1 MMLSSI
7 KNLSI
12 KNKLFFPIIFFI
24 SATFITIQWVSYTV
38 TYEREK
44 DNLVQ
49 RVKVLAKG
57 VAFNLQA
64 AILFDDKESA
74 NEILSAFSADRDI
87 VRVKLFDTEPQ
98 LFAMYQ
104 QQDRIPPV
112 PNELQRI
119 EISQKQFSISEQYI
133 FLLVPVVLEK
143 EVIAHLRVTI
153 SKQSFEN
160 IFLITLKT
168 AGIYLI
174 LLLILGTILY
184 KIIQRFI
191 IEPLFNLNEGMQA
204 FVERR
209 ERTKKITLNSNDEI
223 GDLVHAFN
231 TMLERLGQ
239 REKQVNFTLDKL
251 EQEKSF
257 ANEVI
262 ETVQHSLV
270 VVNEHGEIIHAN
282 AATMEIFRCTSAYIE
297 GLTIKELIVTKQAAL
312 LQSAIDSNL
321 VLNDELIEST
331 DVFSSKQLLQISSR
345 ALSKPGQT
353 LFAIQDVTEIET
365 AMNRQKLAAGVFENS
380 QDGLVVLNAS
390 NEITMVNPAVT
401 TLLGYEANVLLGKT
415 PFEVLPWQQ
424 FTSLMPTIT
433 DSLENFGQ
441 WQGEVW
447 EKHSSGKLVPMF
459 VKINRIV
466 SNQQRGEFDM
476 VLTLSDLSN
485 VKEMER
491 LEHLAHHDALTGLA
505 NRSHLYKT
513 LDEVVSSSQYSDNHF
528 AVLYLDLDGFKEV
541 NDTYGHDAGDEM
553 LRQVASRL
561 LSQVRSGDLVARL
574 SGDEFVLIIKSTNKE
589 MMSALA
595 ERLLK
600 IITEEV
606 MYRNRSLKVGASIGI
621 NLVEDDERDLDLILK
636 SADQAMYEAKSQ
648 GKGCFVYSN

>member
-1 MMLSSI
+1 MMLSSM

-12 KNKLFFPIIFFI
+12 KNKLFLPIILFI

-38 TYEREK
+38 TYERER

-112 PNELQRI
+112 PNEQQRI
-119 EISQKQFSISEQYI
+119 EIRQKQFSISDQYI
-133 FLLVPVVLEK
+133 FLLVPVVLEQ

-174 LLLILGTILY
+174 LLLVLGTILY

-262 ETVQHSLV
+262 ETVQHSLI
-270 VVNEHGEIIHAN
+270 VVNEDGEIIHSN
-282 AATMEIFRCTSAYIE
+282 AATMEIFRCTSAYLE
-297 GLTIKELIVTKQAAL
+297 GLTIKELIVTKQSDL

-321 VLNDELIEST
+321 VLNDQLIESI
-331 DVFSSKQLLQISSR
+331 DVFSSKQLLQVSSR
-345 ALSKPGQT
+345 ELSKQGQT
-353 LFAIQDVTEIET
+353 LFAIQDVTEIES

-401 TLLGYEANVLLGKT
+401 TLLGYEASVLLGKS

-424 FTSLMPTIT
+424 FTSLMPTIIE
-433 DSLENFGQ
+433 SLENYGQ

-447 EKHSSGKLVPMF
+447 EKHSSGNLVPMF

-595 ERLLK
+595 ERLLI

-606 MYRNRSLKVGASIGI
+606 MYKGRSLKVGASIGI

-636 SADQAMYEAKSQ
+636 AADQAMYQAKSK
-648 GKGCFVYSN
+648 GKGCFVYSQ

>member
-1 MMLSSI
+1 MLSSM

-12 KNKLFFPIIFFI
+12 KNKLFLPIILFI

-38 TYEREK
+38 TYERER

-112 PNELQRI
+112 PNEQQRI
-119 EISQKQFSISEQYI
+119 EIRQKQFSISEQYI
-133 FLLVPVVLEK
+133 FLLVPVVLEQ

-174 LLLILGTILY
+174 LLLVLGTILY

-262 ETVQHSLV
+262 ETVQHSLI
-270 VVNEHGEIIHAN
+270 VVNEDGEIIHSN
-282 AATMEIFRCTSAYIE
+282 AATMEIFRCTSAYLE
-297 GLTIKELIVTKQAAL
+297 GLTIKELIVTKQSDL

-321 VLNDELIEST
+321 VLNDQLIESI
-331 DVFSSKQLLQISSR
+331 DVFSSKQLLQVSSR
-345 ALSKPGQT
+345 ELSKQGQT
-353 LFAIQDVTEIET
+353 LFAIQDVTEIES

-401 TLLGYEANVLLGKT
+401 TLLGYEASVLLGKS

-424 FTSLMPTIT
+424 FTSLMPTIIE
-433 DSLENFGQ
+433 SLENYGQ

-447 EKHSSGKLVPMF
+447 EKHSSGNLVPMF

-595 ERLLK
+595 ERLLI

-606 MYRNRSLKVGASIGI
+606 MYKGRSLKVGASIGI

-636 SADQAMYEAKSQ
+636 AADQAMYQAKSK
-648 GKGCFVYSN
+648 GKGCFVYSQ

>member
-174 LLLILGTILY
+174 LLLVLGTILY

-262 ETVQHSLV
+262 ETVQHSLI
-270 VVNEHGEIIHAN
+270 VVNEDGEIIHSN
-282 AATMEIFRCTSAYIE
+282 AATMEIFRCTSAYLE
-297 GLTIKELIVTKQAAL
+297 GLTIKELIVTKQSDL

-321 VLNDELIEST
+321 VLNDQLIESI
-331 DVFSSKQLLQISSR
+331 DVFSSKQLLQVSSR
-345 ALSKPGQT
+345 ELSKQGQT
-353 LFAIQDVTEIET
+353 LFAIQDVTEIES

-401 TLLGYEANVLLGKT
+401 TLLGYEASVLLGKS

-424 FTSLMPTIT
+424 FTSLMPTIIE
-433 DSLENFGQ
+433 SLENYGQ

-447 EKHSSGKLVPMF
+447 EKHSSGNLVPMF

-595 ERLLK
+595 ERLLI

-606 MYRNRSLKVGASIGI
+606 MYKGRSLKVGASIGI

-636 SADQAMYEAKSQ
+636 AADQAMYQAKSK
-648 GKGCFVYSN
+648 GKGCFVYSQ

>member
-1 MMLSSI
+1 MLSSI

-12 KNKLFFPIIFFI
+12 KNKLFLPIIIFI
-24 SATFITIQWVSYTV
+24 SVTFITIQWVNYTV
-38 TYEREK
+38 TYERER

-57 VAFNLQA
+57 VAYNLQA

-112 PNELQRI
+112 PNEQERN
-119 EISQKQFSISEQYI
+119 EINEKQFSISEQYI
-133 FLLVPVVLEK
+133 FLLVPVVLEQ
-143 EVIAHLRVTI
+143 EVIAQLRVTI
-153 SKQSFEN
+153 SKQSFQN

-174 LLLILGTILY
+174 LLLLLGTILY

-262 ETVQHSLV
+262 ETVQHSLI

-282 AATMEIFRCTSAYIE
+282 AATMEIFRCTSAYLE
-297 GLTIKELIVTKQAAL
+297 CLTIKELIVTKQADL
-312 LQSAIDSNL
+312 LQSAIDSHL
-321 VLNDELIEST
+321 VLNDQLIEST
-331 DVFSSKQLLQISSR
+331 DVFSSKQLLHISSR
-345 ALSKPGQT
+345 ALSKQGQT

-380 QDGLVVLNAS
+380 QDGLIVLNAS

-401 TLLGYEANVLLGKT
+401 SLLGYEANVLLGKT

-447 EKHSSGKLVPMF
+447 EKHSSGKLIPMF

-513 LDEVVSSSQYSDNHF
+513 LDEVVSSSQYSENYF

-574 SGDEFVLIIKSTNKE
+574 SGDEFVLIIKKTDKA

-595 ERLLK
+595 DRLLS

-606 MYRNRSLKVGASIGI
+606 IYRKRSLKVGASIGI
-621 NLVEDDERDLDLILK
+621 NLVENDERDLDVILK
-636 SADQAMYEAKSQ
+636 SADKAMYEAKKQ
-648 GKGCFVYSN
+648 GKGCYVYS

>member
-1 MMLSSI
+1 MLSSM

-12 KNKLFFPIIFFI
+12 KNKLFLPIILFI

-38 TYEREK
+38 TYERER

-112 PNELQRI
+112 PNEQQRI
-119 EISQKQFSISEQYI
+119 EIRQKQFSISDQYI
-133 FLLVPVVLEK
+133 FLLVPVVLEQ

-174 LLLILGTILY
+174 LLLVLGTILY

-262 ETVQHSLV
+262 ETVQHSLI
-270 VVNEHGEIIHAN
+270 VVNEDGEIIHSN
-282 AATMEIFRCTSAYIE
+282 AATMEIFRCTSAYLE
-297 GLTIKELIVTKQAAL
+297 GLTIKELIVTKQSDL

-321 VLNDELIEST
+321 VLNDQLIESI
-331 DVFSSKQLLQISSR
+331 DVFSSKQLLQVSSR
-345 ALSKPGQT
+345 ELSKQGQT
-353 LFAIQDVTEIET
+353 LFAIQDVTEIES

-401 TLLGYEANVLLGKT
+401 TLLGYEASVLLGKS

-424 FTSLMPTIT
+424 FTSLMPTIIE
-433 DSLENFGQ
+433 SLENYGQ

-447 EKHSSGKLVPMF
+447 EKHSSGNLVPMF

-595 ERLLK
+595 ERLLI

-606 MYRNRSLKVGASIGI
+606 MYKGRSLKVGASIGI

-636 SADQAMYEAKSQ
+636 AADQAMYQAKSK
-648 GKGCFVYSN
+648 GKGCFVYSQ

>member
-1 MMLSSI
+1 MLSSM

-12 KNKLFFPIIFFI
+12 KNKLFLPIILFI

-38 TYEREK
+38 TYERER

-112 PNELQRI
+112 PNEQQRI
-119 EISQKQFSISEQYI
+119 EIRQKQFSISEQYI
-133 FLLVPVVLEK
+133 FLLVPVVLEQ

-174 LLLILGTILY
+174 LLLVLGTILY

-209 ERTKKITLNSNDEI
+209 ERTKKNTLNSNDEI

-262 ETVQHSLV
+262 ETVQHSLI
-270 VVNEHGEIIHAN
+270 VVNEDGEIIHSN
-282 AATMEIFRCTSAYIE
+282 AATMEIFRCTSAYLE
-297 GLTIKELIVTKQAAL
+297 GLTIKELIVTKQSDL

-321 VLNDELIEST
+321 VLNDQLIESI
-331 DVFSSKQLLQISSR
+331 DVFSSKQLLQVSSR
-345 ALSKPGQT
+345 ELSKQGQT
-353 LFAIQDVTEIET
+353 LFAIQDVTEIES

-401 TLLGYEANVLLGKT
+401 TLLGYEASVLLGKS

-424 FTSLMPTIT
+424 FTSLMPTIIE
-433 DSLENFGQ
+433 SLENYGQ

-447 EKHSSGKLVPMF
+447 EKHSSGNLVPMF

-595 ERLLK
+595 ERLLI

-606 MYRNRSLKVGASIGI
+606 MYKGRSLKVGASIGI

-636 SADQAMYEAKSQ
+636 AADQAMYQAKSK
-648 GKGCFVYSN
+648 GKGCFVYSQ

>member
-1 MMLSSI
+1 MLSSM

-12 KNKLFFPIIFFI
+12 KNKLFLPIILFI

-38 TYEREK
+38 TYERER

-112 PNELQRI
+112 PNEQQRI
-119 EISQKQFSISEQYI
+119 EIRQKQFSISEQYI
-133 FLLVPVVLEK
+133 FLLVPVVLEQ

-174 LLLILGTILY
+174 LLLVLGTILY

-262 ETVQHSLV
+262 ETVQHSLI
-270 VVNEHGEIIHAN
+270 VVNEDGEIIHSN
-282 AATMEIFRCTSAYIE
+282 AATMEIFRCTSAYLE
-297 GLTIKELIVTKQAAL
+297 GLTIKELIVTKQSDL

-321 VLNDELIEST
+321 VLNDQLIESI
-331 DVFSSKQLLQISSR
+331 DVFSSKQLLQVSSR
-345 ALSKPGQT
+345 ELSKQGQT
-353 LFAIQDVTEIET
+353 LFAIQDVTEIES

-401 TLLGYEANVLLGKT
+401 TLLGYEASVLLGKS

-424 FTSLMPTIT
+424 FTSLMPTIIE
-433 DSLENFGQ
+433 SLENYGQ

-447 EKHSSGKLVPMF
+447 EKHSSGNLVPMF

-595 ERLLK
+595 ERLL
-600 IITEEV
+600 ILITEEV
-606 MYRNRSLKVGASIGI
+606 MYKGRSLKVGASIGI

-636 SADQAMYEAKSQ
+636 AADQAMYQAKSK
-648 GKGCFVYSN
+648 GKGCFVYSQ

>member
-1 MMLSSI
+1 MMLSSM

-12 KNKLFFPIIFFI
+12 KNKLFLPIILFI

-38 TYEREK
+38 TYERER

-112 PNELQRI
+112 PNEQQRI
-119 EISQKQFSISEQYI
+119 EIRQKQFSISEQYI
-133 FLLVPVVLEK
+133 FLLVPVVLEQ

-174 LLLILGTILY
+174 LLLVLGTILY

-262 ETVQHSLV
+262 ETVQHSLI
-270 VVNEHGEIIHAN
+270 VVNEDGEIIHSN
-282 AATMEIFRCTSAYIE
+282 AATMEIFRCTSAYLE
-297 GLTIKELIVTKQAAL
+297 GLTIKELIVTKQSDL

-321 VLNDELIEST
+321 VLNDQLIESI
-331 DVFSSKQLLQISSR
+331 DVFSSKQLLQVSSR
-345 ALSKPGQT
+345 ELSKQGQT
-353 LFAIQDVTEIET
+353 LFAIQDVTEIES

-401 TLLGYEANVLLGKT
+401 TLLGYEASVLLGKS

-424 FTSLMPTIT
+424 FTSLMPTIIE
-433 DSLENFGQ
+433 SLENYGQ

-447 EKHSSGKLVPMF
+447 EKHSSGNLVPMF

-595 ERLLK
+595 ERLLI

-606 MYRNRSLKVGASIGI
+606 MYKGRSLKVGASIGI

-636 SADQAMYEAKSQ
+636 AADQAMYQAKSK
-648 GKGCFVYSN
+648 GKGCFVYSQ